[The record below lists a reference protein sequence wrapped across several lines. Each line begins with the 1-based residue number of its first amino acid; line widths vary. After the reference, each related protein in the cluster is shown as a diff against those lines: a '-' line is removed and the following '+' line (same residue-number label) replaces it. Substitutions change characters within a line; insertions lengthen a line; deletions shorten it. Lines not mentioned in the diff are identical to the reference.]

1 MKKRK
6 MMLFRRKTL
15 PVAQIFFLMFLLNNL
30 SLVASDKF
38 GYMNIEKQNELQQN
52 RTLRGKVVDEKG
64 VPLPGVTITVVG
76 STRGVIT
83 DIDGN
88 YSIDVSSQDE
98 LEFSF
103 VGLETRR
110 IKVENNTVLDVE
122 LREKVDE
129 LEEVTVVAF
138 AKQKKE
144 SVLASITTVNPRE
157 IRVPSSNLTTAF
169 AGRMAGLISYQ
180 TSGEPG
186 QDDAQFFIR
195 GVTSFGT
202 GKVDPLILVDNV
214 EVTTSDLS
222 RLHPDDIAS
231 FSILKDATAT
241 TLYGARG
248 ANGVILITTKEGKE
262 GSVKVSVRLENSFS
276 SPTKTIEMA
285 DPITY
290 MKMANEAERTR
301 NPLGRNPYT
310 QEKIDNT
317 IQGTNPYVYPTV
329 DWMDMLFKNVAIN
342 QRANVNISGGG
353 KVARYYIAGSFSQDN
368 GILKSDKYNNF
379 DNNIDLKKYLV
390 RSNININLTNST
402 ECVIRVHGT
411 FEDYSG
417 PITGG
422 SDLYQKALNVSPV
435 RFPAYYLPDAT
446 YANAQHTLFGGYNE
460 GEYLNPY
467 AEMVRG
473 YSASNTSVM
482 MAQIELKQDFGK
494 LIDGLSGRFLGNT
507 IRNSKFTV
515 SRSFNP
521 FYYNV
526 STFDKRTGEYTLYQL
541 NPLIGTEY
549 LGYTEGGKIVNTSSY
564 AEASLNYNKIF
575 EDKHDVSG
583 MLTFTVRN
591 ALNGNAGT
599 LVASLPQRNL
609 GSAGRFTYG
618 YDSRYL
624 TEFNFGYNGSE
635 KFDAGHRW
643 GFFPSFGAG
652 WILSNESF
660 WTGGI
665 ERIISTLKLRGT
677 YGLVGND
684 AIGDERF
691 FYLSQVNINQGANYV
706 MGYDFTGGRN
716 RRGTT
721 ISHYANPLITWEIA
735 YKKNLGLELGLFDG
749 KIDILADFYT
759 EHRVNILQTRADI
772 PNTMGLWS
780 TPKANVGEAKGR
792 GVDISLDYNQSFNN
806 DLWVIVRGN
815 FTYARS
821 EFEFYEEP
829 DYEMAGVPW
838 RSRIGYPISQQWGYI
853 AERLFI
859 DEADVEN
866 APRQEFGEYRA
877 GDIKYKDLNND
888 NVINELDLSP
898 IGYPITPEINY
909 GFGVSTGYK
918 NFDFSFFFQGSAR
931 STFWIDAYA
940 LSPFI
945 TYSSGGRTM
954 ETGLAK
960 FIADDY
966 WSELSP
972 NPQAGWPRLSN
983 YRISN
988 NTQRSTMFMR
998 NGSFLR
1004 FKSLEFG
1011 YSFPK
1016 TMTDRLKLEQLR
1028 LYASGTNLFVLS
1040 DFDLWDIEMG
1050 GNGLGYPLQRVINL
1064 GINFSF

>member
-6 MMLFRRKTL
+6 MVLLLRKTL
-15 PVAQIFFLMFLLNNL
+15 MTILGLILMFLLNSI
-30 SLVASDKF
+30 SLIASDEF
-38 GYMNIEKQNELQQN
+38 RYINIGEQNDLQQN
-52 RTLRGKVVDEKG
+52 RTLKGKVVDENG
-64 VPLPGVTITVVG
+64 NPLPGVTITVVG

-83 DIDGN
+83 DDDGN
-88 YSIDVSSQDE
+88 YSIEVDFNDILE
-98 LEFSF
+98 LSF
-103 VGLETRR
+103 IGLETQR
-110 IKVENNTVLDVE
+110 IKVADKTTLNVNLK
-122 LREKVDE
+122 EKVDE
-129 LEEVTVVAF
+129 LDEVTVVAF

-144 SVLASITTVNPRE
+144 SVLASITTVNPSE
-157 IRVPSSNLTTAF
+157 LRVPSSNLTTAL
-169 AGRMAGLISYQ
+169 AGRIAGLISYQ

-195 GVTSFGT
+195 GVASFGT
-202 GKVDPLILVDNV
+202 GKVDPLILIDNV
-214 EVTTSDLS
+214 EVTSSDLS
-222 RLHPDDIAS
+222 RLHPDDISS

-262 GSVKVSVRLENSFS
+262 GSVKVSIRLENSFS
-276 SPTKTIEMA
+276 SPTKTIAMA

-317 IQGTNPYVYPTV
+317 IQGINPYVYPTV
-329 DWMDMLFKNVAIN
+329 DWMDLLFKNVTVN
-342 QRANVNISGGG
+342 QRANINISGGG
-353 KVARYYIAGSFSQDN
+353 KIARYYIAGSFSQDN
-368 GILKSDKYNNF
+368 GIFKSDKYNNF
-379 DNNIDLKKYLV
+379 NNNIDLKKYLI

-411 FEDYSG
+411 FDDYSG

-422 SDLYQKALNVSPV
+422 SELYQKALNVSPA
-435 RFPAYYLPDAT
+435 RFPAYYMPDAT
-446 YANAQHTLFGGYNE
+446 FANAAHTLFGGYNN

-473 YSASNTSVM
+473 YSASNSSVM
-482 MAQIELKQDFGK
+482 MAQIELNQNLGK
-494 LIDGLSGRFLGNT
+494 LIDGLSARFLGNT
-507 IRNSKFTV
+507 MRNSKFTV

-521 FYYNV
+521 FYYSV
-526 STFDKRTGEYTLYQL
+526 SSFNKMSGEYTLYQL
-541 NPLIGTEY
+541 NPLAGTEY
-549 LGYTEGGKIVNTSSY
+549 LSYTEGDKIVNTSSY
-564 AEASLNYNKIF
+564 GEASLNFNKIF
-575 EDKHDVSG
+575 ADKHDVSG
-583 MLTFTVRN
+583 MLIFTMRN

-624 TEFNFGYNGSE
+624 AEFNFGYNGSE

-652 WILSNESF
+652 WILSNEPF

-665 ERIISTLKLRGT
+665 EHIVSKLKFRGT

-691 FYLSQVNINQGANYV
+691 FYLSQVNIGKGSNYV
-706 MGYDFTGGRN
+706 MGYDFGGRN

-721 ISHYANPLITWEIA
+721 ITHYANPLITWEIA

-749 KIDILADFYT
+749 KIDILADFYDQ
-759 EHRVNILQTRADI
+759 HRVNILQPRADI
-772 PNTMGLWS
+772 PSTMGLWS
-780 TPKANVGEAKGR
+780 TPKANVGEARGR
-792 GVDISLDYNQSFNN
+792 GVDISLDYNQSFNK
-806 DLWVIVRGN
+806 DFWMTARGN

-829 DYEMAGVPW
+829 DYELAGVPW
-838 RSRIGYPISQQWGYI
+838 RSRIGHPISQQWGYI

-859 DEADVEN
+859 DKADVEN

-898 IGYPITPEINY
+898 IGYPTTPEINY
-909 GFGVSTGYK
+909 GFGISTGYK
-918 NFDFSFFFQGSAR
+918 NFDFSFFLQGSAR
-931 STFWIDAYA
+931 SSFWIDAYA

-945 TYSSGGRTM
+945 TSSSNGKTM
-954 ETGLAK
+954 ENGLAK

-966 WSELSP
+966 WTELSP

-983 YRISN
+983 YRINN

-1004 FKSLEFG
+1004 FKSIEFG

-1016 TMTDRLKLEQLR
+1016 IITNKLKLEQFR
-1028 LYASGTNLFVLS
+1028 FYASGTNLFTLS
-1040 DFDLWDIEMG
+1040 GFDLWDIEMG
-1050 GNGLGYPLQRVINL
+1050 GNGLGYPLQRVVNL
-1064 GINFSF
+1064 GINISF